1 MPLSLQHLGEAVSS
15 NLLLA
20 DQKHFGDQPGDAWQ
34 LSALSWAARLRGSQK
49 PTCGCTPSSR
59 PRARSGEVM
68 HDDLRPADQSPLE
81 MARRRLAKHSTLPS
95 AVGWSQR
102 PTAGRT
108 PSSHSEAPSSE
119 AMSGDLLPANSKHN
133 GDRYGGAWRSSPR

>member
-68 HDDLRPADQSPLE
+68 HNDLRPADQRPLGNGTAAPGE
-81 MARRRLAKHSTLPS
+81 ALHVAIGRGVGPEADGRPHTELAL
-95 AVGWSQR
+95 
-102 PTAGRT
+102 
-108 PSSHSEAPSSE
+108 
-119 AMSGDLLPANSKHN
+119 
-133 GDRYGGAWRSSPR
+133 GGPQQ

>member
-68 HDDLRPADQSPLE
+68 HDDLRPADQTKCYLKRTLE
-81 MARRRLAKHSTLPS
+81 DKWTLGFTGWAMKDRDGCRRRLPQHVWQEMAGSWP
-95 AVGWSQR
+95 VGLLL
-102 PTAGRT
+102 A
-108 PSSHSEAPSSE
+108 SELIS
-119 AMSGDLLPANSKHN
+119 
-133 GDRYGGAWRSSPR
+133 